1 MSPPLRSSLLVL
13 GSRRPV
19 SAPTALIT
27 SEISSSFCGH
37 RFHVCLSLDSKQ
49 PGLTAS
55 TGSAAVAPGPG
66 TGGGHCEIV
75 GKGMMGGDSG
85 KRVKKQNREV
95 ERR

>member
-1 MSPPLRSSLLVL
+1 MRGNSSKK
-13 GSRRPV
+13 SIFCN
-19 SAPTALIT
+19 SAV
-27 SEISSSFCGH
+27 F
-37 RFHVCLSLDSKQ
+37 
-49 PGLTAS
+49 
-55 TGSAAVAPGPG
+55 PGPG

>member
-1 MSPPLRSSLLVL
+1 M
-13 GSRRPV
+13 

-55 TGSAAVAPGPG
+55 TGSAAIAPGPGTGGGSAAVAPGPG